1 MTHLKGQADLEVQV
15 ELPSPLSLTPLPIL
29 ETTGNGLLK
38 SVLITIKKRLT
49 HQLLIDYY
57 KWANDEIQVLINRE
71 NSPVLSTSSQGL

>member
-1 MTHLKGQADLEVQV
+1 
-15 ELPSPLSLTPLPIL
+15 
-29 ETTGNGLLK
+29 GNGLLK